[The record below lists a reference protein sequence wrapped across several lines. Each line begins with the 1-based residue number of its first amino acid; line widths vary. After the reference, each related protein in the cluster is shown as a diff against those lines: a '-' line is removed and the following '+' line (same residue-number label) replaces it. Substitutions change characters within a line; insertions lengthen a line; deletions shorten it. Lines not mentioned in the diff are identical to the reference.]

1 MVNIL
6 LSLYNFDEDWCFD
19 TFKELIKPKY
29 KVLII
34 PFSYHED
41 WLNNESDWNRAF
53 NPKTGTH
60 YRDIISPFLSYDIQ
74 EKNIIWINQ
83 FIDDKN
89 YAKDKVKNSDI
100 IFFTGGYPDKMM
112 KRLKEFDLI
121 DVLENYNGIMIGSS
135 AGAMIQIKEY
145 HITKDN
151 DYDKFS
157 YNKGLNIITDFDIEV
172 HYENSDI
179 QNISISKCLKEKI
192 KTIYSIENQGCIMVL
207 DGTVTML
214 GKVKKWSLN

>member
-19 TFKELIKPKY
+19 TFKELIKPKH
-29 KVLII
+29 KVLIV

-41 WLNNESDWNRAF
+41 WLKNENDWNNAF

-60 YRDIISPFLSYDIQ
+60 YREIISPFLSYKIPED
-74 EKNIIWINQ
+74 NITWVNQ

-89 YAKDKVKNSDI
+89 CAKDKVKNSDI

-121 DVLENYNGIMIGSS
+121 DVLEDYKGIMIGSS

-151 DYDKFS
+151 YYEGFS
-157 YNKGLNIITDFDIEV
+157 YNKGLNIIKDFDIEV

-179 QNISISKCLKEKI
+179 QNMSISKCLNEKQKRFI
-192 KTIYSIENQGCIMVL
+192 L
-207 DGTVTML
+207 
-214 GKVKKWSLN
+214 